1 MSEPIDIPDA
11 WRELPGY
18 QLEQSYEWNY
28 RNPPDRVSLEV
39 PAISGEWSFCG
50 SPIDSPLGISAGP
63 LLNGAWCLYYAG
75 LGYSVVTYKT
85 VRSSE
90 RACYP
95 QPNLQPVRCH
105 SLKGGEQRLPAAKQM
120 EGSWAVSYG
129 MPSQEP
135 SVWRD
140 DVLATRTRL
149 PNQTRLVVSVVGTI
163 QTGWSLE
170 QLADDYAVCASMA
183 IECGADGVEAN
194 FSCPNVSTA
203 DGQLYQNPKDAR
215 FVIERIRREIRGA
228 PLVVKIGHT
237 PLNQPVDE
245 IVAALAPSVNAIS
258 TTNSVASTIVG
269 DDGQLMFSGQ
279 PRGICGAATL
289 EASVAQVDRL
299 RQSLDQQGF
308 NTELIGVGGIASVVD
323 VKQYLS
329 AGAASVQMATSAMVH
344 PWTAMQIRK
353 QWTDA

>member
-1 MSEPIDIPDA
+1 M
-11 WRELPGY
+11 
-18 QLEQSYEWNY
+18 
-28 RNPPDRVSLEV
+28 
-39 PAISGEWSFCG
+39 
-50 SPIDSPLGISAGP
+50 
-63 LLNGAWCLYYAG
+63 
-75 LGYSVVTYKT
+75 
-85 VRSSE
+85 
-90 RACYP
+90 
-95 QPNLQPVRCH
+95 
-105 SLKGGEQRLPAAKQM
+105 
-120 EGSWAVSYG
+120 
-129 MPSQEP
+129 
-135 SVWRD
+135 
-140 DVLATRTRL
+140 
-149 PNQTRLVVSVVGTI
+149 SVVGTI